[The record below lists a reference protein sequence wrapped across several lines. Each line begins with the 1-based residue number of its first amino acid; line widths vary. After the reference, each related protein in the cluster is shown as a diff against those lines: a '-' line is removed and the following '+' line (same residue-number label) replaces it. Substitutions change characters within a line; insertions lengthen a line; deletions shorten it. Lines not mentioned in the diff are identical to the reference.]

1 MFGTIQGDTMIGFE
15 MDRRQFVQKVASG
28 AIAAT
33 AVGLTGSWT
42 AAATE
47 PVKRSGG
54 PRLKVSLN
62 AYSFSKALLSKD
74 PGQGMTLFDALD
86 YCAEQNFDAIDPTG
100 YYFPGYPKVPTD
112 QYINDF
118 KRRAFELGVEISGTG
133 VRNNFATTDKA
144 ARAADVE
151 VAKQWIEAAAKMGA
165 PVIRVFAGAMPQGH
179 NFDEVS
185 VWMVEELQKCTEH
198 GKQYGVKVGVQNH
211 GDAIRTADEMLRIVR
226 GVDSDW
232 FGAIVDTGNFQDGGD
247 PYQEIAKVAPYAV
260 NWQVKEK
267 VDGKDGKTRTDLP
280 RLMTVIRQSGYRGY
294 LPIEILYPTGEGFD
308 PKVRVAEFL
317 KEVRAAIGTA

>member
-1 MFGTIQGDTMIGFE
+1 MVATKI
-15 MDRRQFVQKVASG
+15 DRRNFIQHIASG
-28 AIAAT
+28 ALATT
-33 AVGLTGSWT
+33 AVGLAGSY
-42 AAATE
+42 AIAATE
-47 PVKRSGG
+47 PVKRAGG

-62 AYSFSKALLSKD
+62 AYSFSKALMSKED
-74 PGQGMTLFDALD
+74 GQNMTLFDALD
-86 YCAEQNFDAIDPTG
+86 YCAQQNFDAIDPTG

-112 QYINDF
+112 LYINDF
-118 KRRAFELGVEISGTG
+118 KRRAFELGIEISGTG
-133 VRNNFATTDKA
+133 IRNNFATTDKA

-151 VAKQWIEAAAKMGA
+151 LAKQWIEAAAKMGA
-165 PVIRVFAGAMPQGH
+165 PVIRVFAGAMPQGS

-185 VWMVEELQKCTEH
+185 GGMVEELQKCTDH
-198 GKQYGVKVGVQNH
+198 GKQFGVKVGVQNH
-211 GDAIRTADEMLRIVR
+211 GDAIRTADQMLQIVR
-226 GVDSDW
+226 GVNSEW

-267 VDGKDGKTRTDLP
+267 VDGKDGKMKTDLP

-294 LPIEILYPTGEGFD
+294 LPIEILYPTGEEFD